1 MRKKAVERQS
11 DILDV
16 LRACEKP
23 MTAYKILEKLQ
34 VDEPDIAPPHSV
46 SHATGVN
53 RARESASA

>member
-34 VDEPDIAPPHSV
+34 VDEPDIAPPPQCI
-46 SHATGVN
+46 
-53 RARESASA
+53 ARYWR

>member
-1 MRKKAVERQS
+1 MRKKAAERQN

-34 VDEPDIAPPHSV
+34 VTVYQAGRGIS
-46 SHATGVN
+46 GC
-53 RARESASA
+53 